1 MDNILAENDYLFS
14 VSTYVF
20 LTVYL
25 TEQQLYIQ
33 ANNMLYHKCA
43 FIIDQLE
50 LATNAHLIFVLLGIF
65 LQLSPG

>member
-1 MDNILAENDYLFS
+1 MDIKITSTFS
-14 VSTYVF
+14 VFPHIFF

-33 ANNMLYHKCA
+33 TNNMLYHKCA

-50 LATNAHLIFVLLGIF
+50 RAT
-65 LQLSPG
+65 